1 MSKNFS
7 EKLSEGLT
15 AAAESTVSLAKLLMQ
30 SRRCRWAMKKR
41 TAKRAA
47 SNSAADSNQDGDGDM
62 RGRELVVLGN
72 GPSPNDLLRGDR
84 SVLRGRDLL
93 AVNFAARTPEFFELR
108 PRYYVMADPVFYSA
122 TADGNVADL
131 REALGRV
138 DWQMTLFVPFGA
150 DASAYAGNG
159 HIAVERFNFLAVDG
173 WRWLQ
178 RWAYGRGRGMPRPR
192 NVLIPSLM
200 IGLWLGYEVIY
211 VAGADH
217 SWMRTI
223 EVDEENRVVSV
234 QPHFYDDNAE
244 EQRRVSS
251 VYRGVRLHEVVY
263 SFYLA
268 FRGYHAIRRMADER
282 GCRIINVSRGSYIDA
297 FERGSLEAA
306 APLPE
311 R

>member
-217 SWMRTI
+217 PCGGRAAAFL
-223 EVDEENRVVSV
+223 RRQCRGAAAGVVGL
-234 QPHFYDDNAE
+234 P
-244 EQRRVSS
+244 RR
-251 VYRGVRLHEVVY
+251 
-263 SFYLA
+263 A
-268 FRGYHAIRRMADER
+268 A
-282 GCRIINVSRGSYIDA
+282 SRGGLQFLSGFQGVSCHTPDG
-297 FERGSLEAA
+297 R
-306 APLPE
+306 
-311 R
+311 

>member
-72 GPSPNDLLRGDR
+72 GP
-84 SVLRGRDLL
+84 
-93 AVNFAARTPEFFELR
+93 ARTPEFFELR